1 VRLENVKEA
10 ETMVVVKCPENW
22 ENHPLLKSRP
32 NFGRAYSDFQAFLE
46 VTKADLQS
54 KKEALENERSSLK
67 SSKSLASR
75 RIRHYLSCQLFMLRK
90 HASRLEIFEREITD
104 R

>member
-1 VRLENVKEA
+1 MKTVRVTRKVNKACEQNK
-10 ETMVVVKCPENW
+10 MVVVKCPPENW

-67 SSKSLASR
+67 SSKSLAR
-75 RIRHYLSCQLFMLRK
+75 CQFHQHFMYK
-90 HASRLEIFEREITD
+90 FFV
-104 R
+104 

>member
-1 VRLENVKEA
+1 
-10 ETMVVVKCPENW
+10 MVVVKCHENI